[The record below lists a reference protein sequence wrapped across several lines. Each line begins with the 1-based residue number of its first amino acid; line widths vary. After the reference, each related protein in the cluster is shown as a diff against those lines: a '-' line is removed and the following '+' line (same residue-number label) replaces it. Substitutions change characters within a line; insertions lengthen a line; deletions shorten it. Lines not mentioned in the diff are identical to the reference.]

1 MTDLVMMKVEK
12 VMLALKVMQWWNTG
26 LVDKME
32 EDDELMDMSSVC

>member
-1 MTDLVMMKVEK
+1 MMKVEK
-12 VMLALKVMQWWNTG
+12 VMLALKMMQWWNTG

>member
-1 MTDLVMMKVEK
+1 MTDLVMMKAER
-12 VMLALKVMQWWNTG
+12 VMLALKVVQWWNTG

>member
-1 MTDLVMMKVEK
+1 MTDLVMMKAER
-12 VMLALKVMQWWNTG
+12 VMLALKVEKWWNTG